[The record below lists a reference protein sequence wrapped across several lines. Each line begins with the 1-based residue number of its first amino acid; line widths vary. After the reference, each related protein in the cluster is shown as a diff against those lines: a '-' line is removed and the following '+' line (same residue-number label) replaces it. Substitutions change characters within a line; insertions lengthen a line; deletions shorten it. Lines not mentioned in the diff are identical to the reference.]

1 MQPKIIDLST
11 RLWGITRVYGVY
23 SPEPRTEVDCSRLN
37 FNISKSVYHR
47 LHLGHFWANMEF
59 SRSNLVTFCLSM
71 YLLLNKEHSLR
82 QKHKFSRA
90 HWLIFIVNK
99 RQSSREKMRHHPALT
114 HLHQPLPGPLIRKY
128 SPRGKFHVRG
138 PPQLSNMAVG
148 KQSKHPELTL
158 AISSTQ
164 KKSRDKSILFDKRD
178 LSFMSR
184 TGITRNS
191 KRAGF
196 QTKHELS

>member
-1 MQPKIIDLST
+1 MRGYLGQFLLGMCRWPLRAPSPLQSILWRTDNFRSIKIQPKTIDLST

-82 QKHKFSRA
+82 
-90 HWLIFIVNK
+90 
-99 RQSSREKMRHHPALT
+99 
-114 HLHQPLPGPLIRKY
+114 
-128 SPRGKFHVRG
+128 
-138 PPQLSNMAVG
+138 
-148 KQSKHPELTL
+148 
-158 AISSTQ
+158 
-164 KKSRDKSILFDKRD
+164 
-178 LSFMSR
+178 
-184 TGITRNS
+184 
-191 KRAGF
+191 
-196 QTKHELS
+196 